1 MRTWLPAVVLLAAS
15 CGGDGRVPVRVEHQE
30 DPSKNELVKENKDA
44 VKLEQH
50 DIGLYAMRHDLQ
62 LIATATGV
70 HYLFYRDVEGPTAK
84 PDQWARVNYRLE
96 LLNGDS
102 AYATRPGEPESFMV
116 EMDQV
121 ESGLHEAI
129 QLLSAGDSALIVIPS
144 YRAHGLIGDQDRIP
158 MRSSIVYRLGVVAIT
173 NRP

>member
-1 MRTWLPAVVLLAAS
+1 MRIGLPVVLLFATS
-15 CGGDGRVPVRVEHQE
+15 CGGDGRVPVRVQQNTEAPE
-30 DPSKNELVKENKDA
+30 SAMVKENKDA

-50 DIGLYAMRHDLQ
+50 DIDLYGKRHQLRLQ
-62 LIATATGV
+62 TTPTGV
-70 HYLFYRDVEGPTAK
+70 HYLLYRDVDGPTAK
-84 PDQWARVNYRLE
+84 PDQWAKVNYRVE

-158 MRSSIVYRLGVVAIT
+158 MRSTIVYRLGVVAIT
-173 NRP
+173 DRP

>member
-1 MRTWLPAVVLLAAS
+1 MKMLLITGLALFMA
-15 CGGDGRVPVRVEHQE
+15 CGGDGRVPSRPKEMPTQE
-30 DPSKNELVKENKDA
+30 QMLQENRDA

-50 DIGLYAMRHDLQ
+50 DIDLYAKRHGLDLR
-62 LIATATGV
+62 TTGTGIR
-70 HYLFYRDVEGPTAK
+70 YRLLRDVEGPMAR
-84 PDQWARVNYRLE
+84 PDQWAKVNYKVE

-102 AYATRPGEPESFMV
+102 AYASAPGRPESFIV
-116 EMDQV
+116 EMDRV

-158 MRSSIVYRLGVVAIT
+158 MRSTIVYRIGLVAVT
-173 NRP
+173 DHP

>member
-1 MRTWLPAVVLLAAS
+1 MRTWLPAVMLLTAS
-15 CGGDGRVPVRVEHQE
+15 CGGDGRVPVRVQQNAEAPE
-30 DPSKNELVKENKDA
+30 SDMVKENKDA

-50 DIGLYAMRHDLQ
+50 DIALYAKRHNLQ
-62 LIATATGV
+62 LTATPTGV
-70 HYLFYRDVEGPTAK
+70 HYLLHRDVDGPTAK

-129 QLLSAGDSALIVIPS
+129 QLLSPGDSALIVIPS

-158 MRSSIVYRLGVVAIT
+158 MRSTIVYHLGVVAIT

>member
-1 MRTWLPAVVLLAAS
+1 MKALIPALLLLAAA
-15 CGGDGRVPVRVEHQE
+15 CGGDGRVPVRTHGQPAQP
-30 DPSKNELVKENKDA
+30 DLVKENKDA

-50 DIGLYAMRHDLQ
+50 DIRLYAERHGLT
-62 LIATATGV
+62 LTPTPTGV
-70 HYLFYRDVEGPTAK
+70 HYLLLRDAEGPTAK
-84 PDQWARVNYRLE
+84 PDQWARIHYKVE

-102 AYATRPGEPESFMV
+102 AYASAPGKPESFMV

-144 YRAHGLIGDQDRIP
+144 YRAHGLIGDQERIP
-158 MRSSIVYRLGVVAIT
+158 MRSTIVYRLGVVAIT
-173 NRP
+173 DRP